1 MVILALIQLL
11 QKSAH
16 LSHLT
21 TCCDQ
26 LPLDDAC
33 LSLKTKSKHLKE
45 DTALAARVLA
55 LPCLLLIVCKACLHA
70 HCGDHK
76 AARLRPSPPCMGIHK
91 SKSSPVSW
99 CTIKVRLKSSKLE
112 L

>member
-76 AARLRPSPPCMGIHK
+76 AGCALRHHAWEFTNLNLPQLAGAQLRLG
-91 SKSSPVSW
+91 
-99 CTIKVRLKSSKLE
+99 
-112 L
+112 